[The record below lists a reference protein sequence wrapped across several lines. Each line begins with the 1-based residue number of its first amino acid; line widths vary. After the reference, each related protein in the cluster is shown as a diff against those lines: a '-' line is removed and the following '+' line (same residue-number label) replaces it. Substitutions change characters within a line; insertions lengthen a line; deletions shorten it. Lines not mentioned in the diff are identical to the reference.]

1 MIVTA
6 LDPARRADV
15 HGIARVHAEQLP
27 DSPVVLLGPR
37 FARSFYYD
45 ALVRDGLV
53 EASICRDRDR
63 VAGFIS
69 WTKQPLGMM
78 TQGIRRHPLRLV
90 ISIGLGLIAR
100 PASLREILL
109 VARMMRDRRGE
120 ADTGAV
126 PEGAVEVLT
135 LAVEP
140 AAQSRVPE
148 GGTSRVT
155 VRLFEHMVERLRQ
168 DGIGHLYFMVQ
179 PRNLASNLFCS
190 SLGCRL
196 EKVRQAGHD
205 VHRYHYTI
213 PDVA

>member
-6 LDPARRADV
+6 LDPARSADV
-15 HGIARVHAEQLP
+15 QGIARVHAEQLP
-27 DSPVVLLGPR
+27 DSPVVLLGMR

-45 ALVRDGLV
+45 ALVRAGLV
-53 EASICRDRDR
+53 EASICRNEDR
-63 VAGFIS
+63 VVGFIS

-78 TQGIRRHPLRLV
+78 TQGIRRHPLRLAT
-90 ISIGLGLIAR
+90 SIGTGLIAR
-100 PASLREILL
+100 PASIREVLL
-109 VARMMRDRRGE
+109 VVRMMRDRRGE
-120 ADTGAV
+120 ESGGAL
-126 PEGAVEVLT
+126 PARAVEVLS

-140 AAQSRVPE
+140 AAQSAVPE

-155 VRLFEHMVERLRQ
+155 VRLFEHMADRLRA
-168 DGIGHLYFMVQ
+168 DGIMHLYFMVQ

-196 EKVRQAGHD
+196 EKIRQAGHD

-213 PDVA
+213 PNVA